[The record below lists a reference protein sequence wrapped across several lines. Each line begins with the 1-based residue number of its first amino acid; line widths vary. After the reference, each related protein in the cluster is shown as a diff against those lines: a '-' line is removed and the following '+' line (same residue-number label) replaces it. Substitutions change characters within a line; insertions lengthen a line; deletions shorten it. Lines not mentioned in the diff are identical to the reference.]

1 MAVIVPFI
9 PADLSRLGRMVTG
22 ALKAGDVVAV
32 PTETY
37 YGLAVNPF
45 AATAVDRL
53 FAAKGRADG
62 KPLLVLIGE
71 PSQLSLL
78 VSAVSPAARVL
89 MEAFWPGPLTVVFD
103 AHPSLPESLT
113 AGTGTVGVRWTGC
126 VPLQQLLTRV
136 GPVTGT
142 SANPAGAPPADTADG
157 VQRTLGDRVAVIVD
171 AGRTPGGLPST
182 VIDARDSVRMI
193 RDGAVSRH
201 QIENVLQTRGIS
213 VG

>member
-1 MAVIVPFI
+1 MAAILPFI
-9 PADLSRLGRMVTG
+9 PGELPHLAQAVARTLE
-22 ALKAGDVVAV
+22 AGDIVAV

-45 AATAVDRL
+45 AAPAIDRL

-78 VSAVSPAARVL
+78 VPAVSPAARVL
-89 MEAFWPGPLTVVFD
+89 METFWPGPLTIVFD

-113 AGTGTVGVRWTGC
+113 AGTGTVGVRLTGC
-126 VPLQQLLTRV
+126 VPLRQLLTLV

-142 SANPAGAPPADTADG
+142 SANPAGAPPAATAET
-157 VQRTLGDRVAVIVD
+157 VQRTLGDRLALIVD

-182 VIDARDSVRMI
+182 VLEARDIVRLV
-193 RDGAVSRH
+193 RAGAVTRH
-201 QIENVLQTRGIS
+201 QIENVLQTHGIA
-213 VG
+213 VT